1 MVASLTPPPKL
12 QFFDS
17 NGDPLVGGKLYSYAA
32 GTTTPQATYVDYA
45 GVSTNTNPVI
55 LDSRGEANVWL
66 KTNPYK
72 LVLKSSTDVEIW
84 TVDNIY
90 PQLTQADLNIF
101 ASSSGSSL
109 VGYIQGGTNSVA
121 TTVQSKL
128 REVVSVFDFMTA
140 AQIASVRARNGVEDV
155 TSAIQNAINYFTTG
169 QGTVFFPGGLY
180 KVTSTITIAQNRVH
194 LVGQGIYATQI
205 SFAPTANGSCFSFTA
220 GASSLYQCSLR
231 NMNFRSGDNTYV
243 KTAISL
249 NDIREFELVDV
260 EVGGSVVAV
269 PGSTFW
275 SDATNS
281 SRGLYTTGREA
292 LSVQRFKAY
301 ADKPIVLG
309 PNTNFASIDTDHF
322 HFQDCFLAAANNPCV
337 TALDGV
343 QLSNVTFDGY
353 QTWNLGT
360 HGFYW
365 LATTAAAASHN
376 LSFNNVRSEQGL
388 SSTAYMFYIN
398 DSTNGIYN
406 VSINNCRMDSARN
419 GIYARA
425 VIDLSIN
432 NSVYAGTAGTTALN
446 VSATVNGININNFYA
461 VGGSSATLTG
471 QYLVSGNPSFD
482 GTSPLPTN
490 AIYAN
495 TQSLA
500 QIETTAAVKGYR
512 LAVANNATGTVRG
525 ANLVAGFLTLVDDR
539 AICGRVALYGS
550 NGVSELDFSAGGQYS
565 VTINTAGQ
573 TNIYWDAGTSTYVV
587 QNKTGADRVYYLT
600 LTGTYSAIT

>member
-17 NGDPLVGGKLYSYAA
+17 SGDPLVGGKLYSYAA

-109 VGYIQGGTNSVA
+109 IGYIQGGTNSVA

-205 SFAPTANGSCFSFTA
+205 QFAPTASGSCFAFTA

-231 NMNFRSGDNTYV
+231 SMNFRSGDNTYV

-249 NDIREFELVDV
+249 NDVREFALVDV
-260 EVGGSVVAV
+260 EVGGSVAAIA
-269 PGSTFW
+269 GSGFW

-309 PNTNFASIDTDHF
+309 PNTNEPTIDTDHF

-343 QLSNVTFDGY
+343 TITNVTFDGY
-353 QTWNLGT
+353 QSWNLGT
-360 HGFYW
+360 YGFYFN
-365 LATTAAAASHN
+365 ASTAGTASFN
-376 LSFNNVRSEQGL
+376 LSFNNVRTEQGL
-388 SSTAYMFYIN
+388 SNTVYSFYIN

-406 VSINNCRMDSARN
+406 VSINNCRLDSARN
-419 GIYARA
+419 GVYARA
-425 VIDLSIN
+425 ANLITIRDTVF
-432 NSVYAGTAGTTALN
+432 AGTTGRTALN
-446 VSATVNGININNFYA
+446 VDSTVYNLNLLNFYA
-461 VGGSSATLTG
+461 ATGSSASMTG
-471 QYLVSGNPSFD
+471 QTIVWSEDVSFD
-482 GTSPLPTN
+482 PASPLPSTVFYSP
-490 AIYAN
+490 A
-495 TQSLA
+495 
-500 QIETTAAVKGYR
+500 TTPIITSSAF
-512 LAVANNATGTVRG
+512 TGVYT
-525 ANLVAGFLTLVDDR
+525 
-539 AICGRVALYGS
+539 
-550 NGVSELDFSAGGQYS
+550 
-565 VTINTAGQ
+565 TINNGAT
-573 TNIYWDAGTSTYVV
+573 YDFAGTSTFGMLTVV
-587 QNKTGADRVYYLT
+587 TNAPVSGQAELRGGAAITPVT
-600 LTGTYSAIT
+600 ITYSAGGFFTSTAGNPDTINIYWNAGTSAFRIENNRPGPLNFLINLLGSKAAF